1 MTMKKLL
8 LTLLIGGGALVHTS
22 YAVGQERL
30 PEYLQAEKFTKEKLK
45 TMLFST
51 MVDPHWSSD
60 GKIFWYEYKTSEGTF
75 WYVVNPS
82 ARSKE
87 LLFDRDELAA
97 QLSEVVRDPFE
108 ARQLPLRNLKLKDDG
123 RTFTFEVVSSREV
136 KPEKGQKEKKEKTE
150 VFYFVYD
157 FPSRKLTHLDD
168 GKKEPERMD
177 WASVSPDGQ
186 TVVYAKDC
194 NLFRMSMADYRKAQ
208 KDEKDSTIVEVQLT
222 DDGTPDFGYGIP
234 YSMLNTDTLCNGK
247 RRWVYGCWSPDSRH
261 FVTIV
266 SDDRS
271 VKPLWV
277 INALA
282 DPRPTLETYK
292 YQMPGEMTAPEE
304 HLYLF
309 DMTAN
314 TRREIRTAAWKN
326 QSLALEYR
334 PQEQKERDREWN
346 SPVWQGDN
354 NRFFLTRSSRD
365 LHRIDLCTYTLGQ
378 DSVVPVVRERMNTY
392 QETRPVHVFGGG
404 KEFIQWSERDGWAH
418 LYLYDD
424 KGNLKNRITKGPWHV
439 ERVVK
444 VDEASRTV
452 YFIANGLEKG
462 EHPYHEQLYRVNADG
477 SGLKRLTEGDFF
489 HQPEMDDDA
498 RYGCPADQSFPCLP
512 L

>member
-1 MTMKKLL
+1 M
-8 LTLLIGGGALVHTS
+8 
-22 YAVGQERL
+22 
-30 PEYLQAEKFTKEKLK
+30 
-45 TMLFST
+45 
-51 MVDPHWSSD
+51 
-60 GKIFWYEYKTSEGTF
+60 
-75 WYVVNPS
+75 
-82 ARSKE
+82 
-87 LLFDRDELAA
+87 
-97 QLSEVVRDPFE
+97 
-108 ARQLPLRNLKLKDDG
+108 
-123 RTFTFEVVSSREV
+123 
-136 KPEKGQKEKKEKTE
+136 
-150 VFYFVYD
+150 FYFVYD

-168 GKKEPERMD
+168 GKKEQERMD

-314 TRREIRTAAWKN
+314 TRREIRTAAWKTSRSHWN
-326 QSLALEYR
+326 TVRRSRKNATVSGILPYGRAITTASSWLGAAATCTASISVHTR
-334 PQEQKERDREWN
+334 WDRIRW
-346 SPVWQGDN
+346 
-354 NRFFLTRSSRD
+354 
-365 LHRIDLCTYTLGQ
+365 
-378 DSVVPVVRERMNTY
+378 
-392 QETRPVHVFGGG
+392 
-404 KEFIQWSERDGWAH
+404 
-418 LYLYDD
+418 
-424 KGNLKNRITKGPWHV
+424 
-439 ERVVK
+439 
-444 VDEASRTV
+444 
-452 YFIANGLEKG
+452 
-462 EHPYHEQLYRVNADG
+462 
-477 SGLKRLTEGDFF
+477 
-489 HQPEMDDDA
+489 
-498 RYGCPADQSFPCLP
+498 CL
-512 L
+512 